1 MLKQLG
7 ISFLLAVS
15 LTSPVNALPGQ
26 KFETAMKFYTNNPL
40 FEKITYGGTGGSY
53 GSTHHY
59 YTRLKQ
65 SASSSFEVYTDNRRQ
80 NIIIEAVDLGDAN
93 EIVLD
98 RSSISNLQVIKNIFN
113 SIVVNDFQNSK
124 YILKRT
130 REVTQSS
137 EFYEG
142 KKFNYR
148 VFRSSGNINFAVI
161 SKKSDL
167 KSIIQTD
174 SVCHG
179 AFFDCPG

>member
-40 FEKITYGGTGGSY
+40 FEKITYEGTGGLY

-59 YTRLKQ
+59 STKLKQ
-65 SASSSFEVYTDNRRQ
+65 SASSLFEVYADNKKQ
-80 NIIIEAVDLGDAN
+80 NIIIEAIDLGN
-93 EIVLD
+93 SNGIVID
-98 RSSISNLQVIKNIFN
+98 RSSIGKLQLIKNIFN
-113 SIVVNDFQNSK
+113 SIVVKDFYNSK

-130 REVTQSS
+130 YDQTQSS

-148 VFRSSGNINFAVI
+148 MVRYQGNINFAVI
-161 SKKSDL
+161 SKTLDL
-167 KSIIQTD
+167 KDIIFTD
-174 SVCHG
+174 SLCHG
-179 AFFDCPG
+179 VFFECSH